1 MSTTAGRVFSGVTRL
16 SFSRGMFVRNATT
29 TVRRLDSV
37 RSLALSAQ
45 MSAKSKRPT
54 DEEEELD
61 EPLKFTTS
69 QASHRTWKV
78 DRSMGSHYER
88 PWWKV
93 FPISV
98 AVSGFLLWC
107 ALRDETDV
115 DVQLEKQLFGNLP
128 GLLSAEE
135 EEEEE

>member
-1 MSTTAGRVFSGVTRL
+1 TWITKYTFSFT
-16 SFSRGMFVRNATT
+16 SNI
-29 TVRRLDSV
+29 
-37 RSLALSAQ
+37 SL
-45 MSAKSKRPT
+45 PT

-115 DVQLEKQLFGNLP
+115 DVQLEKQQLP
-128 GLLSAEE
+128 DEQLS
-135 EEEEE
+135 